1 MIKAFFTS
9 IFLFLQFVVFA
20 QESFVQGELLA
31 MLHYRQNTAALT
43 ETLNQQH
50 PGLNL
55 ELKATLSQDI
65 NVHLFRF
72 NPALFSNAQALE
84 ILLSSKAVAIA
95 QYNHD
100 NITPRD
106 TCPNDPLFVYQWHL
120 FNNGS
125 NGGAGTNDMDA
136 CQAWDVTTG
145 GYTKRNDRIVVA
157 VVDGGF
163 DTSHNDIS
171 YFHNVLEIPG
181 NGIDDDL
188 NGYIDDH
195 LGWNA
200 ISNNNNV
207 YTTSDPHATH
217 VSGIIGAKGN
227 SNNLVSGINWDV
239 NILPV
244 KGSTNSE
251 SVAIAGYGYVLKMRR
266 LYNQT
271 NGAKGAFIVATNSS
285 FGIDNASPAAYPLW
299 CAMYDSLGVEGII
312 SVAAT
317 SNSNINVDV
326 NGDIPTA
333 CGSNYL
339 ITVTNTTSSDLKAT
353 AGYGASSIDLG
364 APGTSI
370 YSTILNNASGSLTGT
385 SMASPQVAGAIALM
399 WAAAC
404 EEMVDDY
411 KLDPDGVALIMRNF
425 LLTQG
430 WDAIA
435 ALDGITVT
443 GGRLNLDKAVHAVAA
458 YANCPVGISE
468 SAHNDLINVYPNP
481 SNGYFTLV
489 SSAEAKPISVEV
501 YSMMGQLVGFSS
513 LQQLENDNYQLNLSH
528 LPQGFYSLRIL
539 LNQNTY
545 TFVQVI
551 VSH

>member
-1 MIKAFFTS
+1 
-9 IFLFLQFVVFA
+9 
-20 QESFVQGELLA
+20 
-31 MLHYRQNTAALT
+31 MLHYRQNTTELTDALNK
-43 ETLNQQH
+43 LH

-55 ELKATLSQDI
+55 ELKTTISQDI
-65 NVHLFRF
+65 NIHLFQF
-72 NPALFSNAQALE
+72 NTNNFSNAEALE
-84 ILLSSKAVAIA
+84 ILHSSNAVAIA
-95 QYNHD
+95 QNNHN
-100 NITPRD
+100 NIVQRD
-106 TCPNDPLFVYQWHL
+106 TCPNDPLFVNQWHL
-120 FNNGS
+120 FNNGT

-136 CQAWDVTTG
+136 CKAWDVTTG

-163 DTSHNDIS
+163 DTSHNDIT
-171 YFHNVLEIPG
+171 YFHNLLETPG
-181 NGIDDDL
+181 NGIDDDA

-227 SNNLVSGINWDV
+227 NNNLVSGINWDV
-239 NILPV
+239 SILPV
-244 KGSTNSE
+244 RGSTSSE
-251 SVAIAGYGYVLKMRR
+251 SVAIAAYSYVLKMRR

-271 NGAKGAFIVATNSS
+271 NGTKGAFIVATNTS
-285 FGIDNASPAAYPLW
+285 FGIDNASPASYPLW
-299 CAMYDSLGVEGII
+299 CAMYDSLGVEGVL

-317 SNSNINVDV
+317 SNGNINVDN

-333 CGSNYL
+333 CGSNFL
-339 ITVTNTTSSDLKAT
+339 ITVTNTTSSDTKAT
-353 AGYGASSIDLG
+353 AGYGLTTIDLG

-370 YSTILNNASGSLTGT
+370 YSTILNNATGSLTGT

-411 KLDPDGVALIMRNF
+411 KLDPDGVALVMRNF
-425 LLTQG
+425 LMTQG

-443 GGRLNLDKAVHAVAA
+443 GGRLNLDKAVRAVAA

-468 SAHNDLINVYPNP
+468 TDKSNFIAVYPNP
-481 SNGYFTLV
+481 SNGVFTLQPNINFQ
-489 SSAEAKPISVEV
+489 PISVEV
-501 YSMMGQLVGFSS
+501 FSAMGQLVNFTS
-513 LQQLENDNYQLNLSH
+513 LQQLENDNYQLNLSQ
-528 LPQGFYSLRIL
+528 LPRGFYTLRIL
-539 LNQNTY
+539 SSENTY
-545 TFVQVI
+545 TFAHVI

>member
-1 MIKAFFTS
+1 
-9 IFLFLQFVVFA
+9 
-20 QESFVQGELLA
+20 
-31 MLHYRQNTAALT
+31 
-43 ETLNQQH
+43 
-50 PGLNL
+50 
-55 ELKATLSQDI
+55 
-65 NVHLFRF
+65 
-72 NPALFSNAQALE
+72 
-84 ILLSSKAVAIA
+84 
-95 QYNHD
+95 
-100 NITPRD
+100 
-106 TCPNDPLFVYQWHL
+106 
-120 FNNGS
+120 
-125 NGGAGTNDMDA
+125 
-136 CQAWDVTTG
+136 
-145 GYTKRNDRIVVA
+145 
-157 VVDGGF
+157 
-163 DTSHNDIS
+163 
-171 YFHNVLEIPG
+171 
-181 NGIDDDL
+181 
-188 NGYIDDH
+188 
-195 LGWNA
+195 
-200 ISNNNNV
+200 
-207 YTTSDPHATH
+207 
-217 VSGIIGAKGN
+217 
-227 SNNLVSGINWDV
+227 
-239 NILPV
+239 
-244 KGSTNSE
+244 
-251 SVAIAGYGYVLKMRR
+251 
-266 LYNQT
+266 
-271 NGAKGAFIVATNSS
+271 
-285 FGIDNASPAAYPLW
+285 
-299 CAMYDSLGVEGII
+299 MYDSLGVEGII

-317 SNSNINVDV
+317 SNSNINVDM